1 MEQNNKDS
9 KILKV
14 NAVLRVIVMV
24 LLVICSITC
33 AILSYQIGMLA
44 SYFDMRG
51 DMEDID
57 SIANVMKEIQAIYDN
72 NYIGV
77 ERENAEDINISDAVL
92 SAYAYALGDKYGYY
106 LSPKLSEEN
115 SAQRQ
120 EKLVGI
126 GIEVVYEEGK
136 GYYVTKTYKDSP
148 AAEAGIDTGDYI
160 VTANGQNVN
169 DVGADEFLEI
179 IRGEIGTDISI
190 GVIKASD
197 VLNLGTNWTSDIM
210 NTSVEI
216 EDNTNSD
223 EDNTDEKQVIDESII
238 TDKNMTRNDVQ
249 MTSVIY
255 KVLNSGEYNLVQDTG
270 YIDISSFTEYT
281 DEEFKEAIE
290 YFNSQGIEKYIVDL
304 RGNSGGT
311 ADSVIEILD
320 YSLPE
325 GLIAEFKAKDP
336 AEDEEYYSDSSEV
349 SGDFVVLV
357 NESTASAS
365 ELFSKAMQDYGKA
378 EIIGTTTY
386 GKGTVLS
393 TYVLSNKG
401 TITLSTAK
409 YYTISGEEIEGVG
422 VTPDYEVE
430 LSDTDKKLLYKLD
443 FNDDEQFQKA
453 VEVINNQ

>member
-14 NAVLRVIVMV
+14 NAVLRAIVMV

-51 DMEDID
+51 DMKDID

-106 LSPKLSEEN
+106 LSPRLSEEN

-216 EDNTNSD
+216 EDNTNSG

-320 YSLPE
+320 YCLPE

-378 EIIGTTTY
+378 KIIGTTTY